1 MSEDEIIRVI
11 SEKFQILYTKTFEFF
26 YILTGTMN
34 RTGIFETLPENFFS
48 PLASPN
54 RRHYAALLGL
64 YWRTFQEFPRGVEW
78 SVLVSRFTEYVS
90 LCRETILE
98 EDVSLDETPFGE
110 DTGEPAL
117 FESGEGAGVE
127 PVRVQAT
134 RFLRTLMAA
143 GWMSIEILEDYSR
156 MVNMTAWARPFYE
169 AIGRIEEGLS
179 TEYESHIVAVY
190 SLLCSDAA
198 EENGHYAV
206 LNAHEATVALNDS
219 LKVLLQGIRDYY
231 ENLDIAADEGGIA
244 SLLHQHYDLYA
255 ADILDGAYKRLKTSE
270 NLSRYRPRILKRV
283 QELRDRED
291 WLSDSAGKYAR
302 SSRIPLE
309 QARERLLVM
318 LEEIRDVLKGL
329 DPLLSEI
336 DRRNMQYARVSS
348 ERISL
353 LLAPDSSITG
363 RLALLAK
370 GVADH
375 PHLARGLAHS
385 LFRMAN
391 LSSESR
397 YRRWRT
403 APSSASFTDRSLSD
417 PEELARIEVLLRD
430 RISRQL
436 SPARVS
442 SWLSGKDRHRG
453 PLTVERLVENDGD
466 WVRLLYAVSYAESR
480 PAGFD
485 YSVSVESEKRLCLG
499 RYDCPDLVFR
509 RKHEN

>member
-1 MSEDEIIRVI
+1 MKR
-11 SEKFQILYTKTFEFF
+11 
-26 YILTGTMN
+26 N
-34 RTGIFETLPENFFS
+34 GIFDTVPDNFFS

-54 RRHYAALLGL
+54 RRHYAALLAL
-64 YWRTFQEFPRGVEW
+64 YWRMFQEFPRGVEW
-78 SVLVSRFTEYVS
+78 SALVARFTEYVS
-90 LCRETILE
+90 LCRETILDE
-98 EDVSLDETPFGE
+98 EDLPDEAPS
-110 DTGEPAL
+110 TGDAGDLAL
-117 FESGEGAGVE
+117 FDSGEGSGVE
-127 PVRVQAT
+127 PVRAQAT
-134 RFLRTLMAA
+134 RFLRTLQGA
-143 GWMSIEILEDYSR
+143 GWMNIEVLEDYTR
-156 MVNMTAWARPFYE
+156 MVNMTSWARPFYE
-169 AIGRIEEGLS
+169 ALARVEEGTS

-283 QELRDRED
+283 QEFRDRED
-291 WLSDSAGKYAR
+291 WLRESAAKYAR
-302 SSRIPLE
+302 SSRIPLD

-375 PHLARGLAHS
+375 PHLARIFSHR

-391 LSSESR
+391 LSRESR
-397 YRRWRT
+397 YRRWRVP
-403 APSSASFTDRSLSD
+403 ASSASFTDRSRSD
-417 PEELARIEVLLRD
+417 PEELARIESLLRD

-436 SPARVS
+436 TPSRVS
-442 SWLSGKDRHRG
+442 TWLAGKDDARG
-453 PLTVERLVENDGD
+453 PITAERLVEDEHD
-466 WVRLLYAVSYAESR
+466 WVKLLYAVAYAESR
-480 PAGFD
+480 PAGFAF
-485 YSVSVESEKRLCLG
+485 SVSVESDERVRIG
-499 RYDCPDLVFR
+499 QFDCPDLVFR

>member
-1 MSEDEIIRVI
+1 MKR
-11 SEKFQILYTKTFEFF
+11 
-26 YILTGTMN
+26 N
-34 RTGIFETLPENFFS
+34 GIFDTVPDNFFS

-54 RRHYAALLGL
+54 RRHYAALLAL
-64 YWRTFQEFPRGVEW
+64 YWRMFQEFPRGVEW
-78 SVLVSRFTEYVS
+78 SALVARFTEYVS
-90 LCRETILE
+90 LCRETILDE
-98 EDVSLDETPFGE
+98 EDLPDEAPS
-110 DTGEPAL
+110 TGDAGVPVL

-127 PVRVQAT
+127 PVRAQAT

-143 GWMSIEILEDYSR
+143 GWMSDEILEDYTR
-156 MVNMTAWARPFYE
+156 MVNMTSWARPFYE
-169 AIGRIEEGLS
+169 AFARIEEGSS

-283 QELRDRED
+283 QEFRDRDD
-291 WLSDSAGKYAR
+291 WLGDSAAKYAR
-302 SSRIPLE
+302 SSRIPIE

-370 GVADH
+370 GVAEH
-375 PHLARGLAHS
+375 PHLAHGFAHS
-385 LFRMAN
+385 LYRMAN
-391 LSSESR
+391 LSNESR
-397 YRRWRT
+397 YRRWRM
-403 APSSASFTDRSLSD
+403 SAMSANFIDRSQSD
-417 PEELARIEVLLRD
+417 PDELIRLETALRD

-436 SPARVS
+436 SPSRVS
-442 SWLSGKDRHRG
+442 SWLSDKDNRHG
-453 PLTVERLVENDGD
+453 PLTADCLVKDDAD
-466 WVRLLYAVSYAESR
+466 WVRLLYAVAYAESR
-480 PAGFD
+480 PAGFA
-485 YSVSVESEKRLCLG
+485 YSVSIESEKRLHIN

>member
-1 MSEDEIIRVI
+1 M
-11 SEKFQILYTKTFEFF
+11 
-26 YILTGTMN
+26 
-34 RTGIFETLPENFFS
+34 
-48 PLASPN
+48 
-54 RRHYAALLGL
+54 

-78 SVLVSRFTEYVS
+78 SLLVTRFCEYVS
-90 LCRETILE
+90 LCRETILD
-98 EDVSLDETPFGE
+98 EDVSPVDSSVGG
-110 DTGEPAL
+110 DSVEPAL
-117 FESGEGAGVE
+117 FDSDEGAGME
-127 PVRVQAT
+127 PVRAQAT

-143 GWMSIEILEDYSR
+143 GWMSIEVLEDYTR
-156 MVNMTAWARPFYE
+156 MVNMTSWGRPFYE
-169 AIGRIEEGLS
+169 ALARIEEGAS

-206 LNAHEATVALNDS
+206 LNAHESTVALNDS

-231 ENLDIAADEGGIA
+231 ENLDAAADEGGIA

-270 NLSRYRPRILKRV
+270 NLSRYRPRILKRI
-283 QELRDRED
+283 QELRERDE
-291 WLSDSAGKYAR
+291 WLSNSATKYAR
-302 SSRIPLE
+302 GSRIPVE

-370 GVADH
+370 GIAEY
-375 PHLARGLAHS
+375 PHLSLGFTHN

-391 LSSESR
+391 LSNDSR
-397 YRRWRT
+397 YRRWRL
-403 APSSASFTDRSLSD
+403 PSLPASFSDRSQGD
-417 PEELARIEVLLRD
+417 PEDLARLEAVLRD

-436 SPARVS
+436 SPSRVS
-442 SWLSGKDRHRG
+442 SWLADKDDNQG
-453 PLTVERLVENDGD
+453 PLAVERLVQDDED
-466 WVRLLYAVSYAESR
+466 WVKLLYAVSYAESR
-480 PAGFD
+480 SAVFP
-485 YSVSVESEKRLCLG
+485 YSVSVESEDRIRFG
-499 RYDCPDLVFR
+499 RYDSPDLVFR